1 MRGAIEALEAAL
13 SCKYVAA
20 DALKALHAV
29 FQALLGSGPDAAR
42 GVLPRWGAIQARPE
56 LQHYDEV
63 REGCST

>member
-1 MRGAIEALEAAL
+1 MQALEAAL

-29 FQALLGSGPDAAR
+29 FQALVASAAPDASH

-56 LQHYDEV
+56 LQHYAEV
-63 REGCST
+63 RRSVLY